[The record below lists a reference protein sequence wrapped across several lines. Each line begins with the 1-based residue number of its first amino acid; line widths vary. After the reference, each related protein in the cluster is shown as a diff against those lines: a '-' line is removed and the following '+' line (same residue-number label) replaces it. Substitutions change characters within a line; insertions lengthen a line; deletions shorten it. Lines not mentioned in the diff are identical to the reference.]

1 MFKMGPNHRT
11 NHRIQQILWSKLTK
25 YSEFGLEIVGF
36 SDLFVT
42 IQRSSKQIS
51 QKSCIT
57 DICQGPKTPLSL
69 QTHHVYSTLKRCGND
84 RFHVV
89 SMWNTHGV
97 CRAGKSNM
105 LLFESTQMKDLNH
118 LSFTLIFGYP
128 GLFPFQ
134 VFLLFFAEVRITKR
148 ANFQYQPVA
157 INVFLIKAIFLII
170 IFHFT

>member
-1 MFKMGPNHRT
+1 MFKMGPNHRI
-11 NHRIQQILWSKLTK
+11 NHRIQEILWSKLTK

-97 CRAGKSNM
+97 FVGLVNRICCYSNPLRWKIWIIWASLWFLVTLGYSHSKSFYCF
-105 LLFESTQMKDLNH
+105 LQK
-118 LSFTLIFGYP
+118 FG
-128 GLFPFQ
+128 
-134 VFLLFFAEVRITKR
+134 
-148 ANFQYQPVA
+148 
-157 INVFLIKAIFLII
+157 
-170 IFHFT
+170 